1 MINDNKAT
9 YHEIDFLLPAQRF
22 NIQFSYVS
30 EKGLPFIREFMLRM
44 VHVAPMTR
52 NEISTYFGLSKFETE
67 EAISDLMER
76 GELTINESGKLA
88 LTEKAKDYFTDI
100 GDSPKLSEVYDA
112 ATSITYELLGFNSI
126 KQVGD
131 KASWHNCISL
141 DVESAVLSRSESE
154 AGKHFQIHFH
164 ELLDK
169 DFLPKAIDQSSSN
182 KPSVYTVNS
191 VNRLKQLPFRL
202 TSRFEIDMDGLAVER
217 DDFEALKDSSKAHE
231 LITDKLMW
239 LSKPSNLAEI
249 AKTMAMLDDKETLGF
264 FNNHSICLKS
274 LEHQRTAEEQESSK
288 RCSLLGPIYSDEN
301 WDLLEASLAP
311 ILQERLSSKTDF
323 AQEQLIWIAPSD
335 PYWGKSYKLQA
346 ALSRL
351 LAAGSTKKKKLY
363 DPRVY
368 VPVSGVDDRSSILQW
383 DRELK
388 DYTKHVSGLLE
399 GFMDGNVEVILLE
412 GELVVVLYHVSYPES
427 LPVSLPIGFISTDK
441 NVIKSVGKIIKEY
454 LSGQSAFDK
463 PHDCGSLKELSSNK
477 SRK

>member
-76 GELTINESGKLA
+76 GELTINEFGKLA

-126 KQVGD
+126 KQAGD
-131 KASWHNCISL
+131 KASWQNGIQL
-141 DVESAVLSRSESE
+141 NVESAVLSRSESE

-169 DFLPKAIDQSSSN
+169 GFLPKSIDQSTAN

-202 TSRFEIDMDGLAVER
+202 TSRFEIDMDGLAVEQLLPLNIR
-217 DDFEALKDSSKAHE
+217 LK
-231 LITDKLMW
+231 T
-239 LSKPSNLAEI
+239 
-249 AKTMAMLDDKETLGF
+249 
-264 FNNHSICLKS
+264 C
-274 LEHQRTAEEQESSK
+274 
-288 RCSLLGPIYSDEN
+288 
-301 WDLLEASLAP
+301 
-311 ILQERLSSKTDF
+311 
-323 AQEQLIWIAPSD
+323 
-335 PYWGKSYKLQA
+335 
-346 ALSRL
+346 
-351 LAAGSTKKKKLY
+351 
-363 DPRVY
+363 
-368 VPVSGVDDRSSILQW
+368 
-383 DRELK
+383 
-388 DYTKHVSGLLE
+388 
-399 GFMDGNVEVILLE
+399 
-412 GELVVVLYHVSYPES
+412 
-427 LPVSLPIGFISTDK
+427 
-441 NVIKSVGKIIKEY
+441 
-454 LSGQSAFDK
+454 
-463 PHDCGSLKELSSNK
+463 NK
-477 SRK
+477 S